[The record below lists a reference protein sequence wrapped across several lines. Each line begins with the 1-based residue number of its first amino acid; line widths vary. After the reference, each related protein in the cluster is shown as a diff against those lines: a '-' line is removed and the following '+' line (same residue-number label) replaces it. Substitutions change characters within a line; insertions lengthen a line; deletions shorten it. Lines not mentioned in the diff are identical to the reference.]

1 MVSGVIGFIIGV
13 NVGLFVFAIISMAKA
28 KG

>member
-1 MVSGVIGFIIGV
+1 MVSGVIGFVIGV
-13 NVGLFVFAIISMAKA
+13 NVGLFVFAIISMARA